1 MNKYLLEILED
12 NECLVATG
20 FDEAIIGFSYGL
32 ETRAVYDI
40 DQVLD
45 ILQREDG
52 MTRED
57 AMEHFDYNIAGSYVG
72 PKTPIFVYCTDPA
85 FTIEGSDE

>member
-12 NECLVATG
+12 NECVVATG
-20 FDEAIIGFSYGL
+20 FDEAIIGFSYGCC
-32 ETRAVYDI
+32 RAVYDI

-45 ILQREDG
+45 ILQRDDG

>member
-45 ILQREDG
+45 ILQRDDG

-57 AMEHFDYNIAGSYVG
+57 CWELCRTKDTNLCLLH
-72 PKTPIFVYCTDPA
+72 
-85 FTIEGSDE
+85 

>member
-1 MNKYLLEILED
+1 
-12 NECLVATG
+12 
-20 FDEAIIGFSYGL
+20 
-32 ETRAVYDI
+32 
-40 DQVLD
+40 
-45 ILQREDG
+45 